1 MTTKRHTTKKQA
13 DLVAAVILL
22 LIGIYVSIEVSG
34 YTKIAS
40 LDIGPAFFPRV
51 LGVLLIVFAILLA
64 GQAMKKN
71 DQTQAV
77 FINRNL
83 MIVFGL
89 VAAFA
94 VAFNFL
100 GFIITSVVL
109 LTVLMRLMGAESW
122 KKAILV
128 SIITTIV
135 IYGVFHTF
143 LNVPLPLGILEPLL

>member
-71 DQTQAV
+71 DQTQVV

>member
-13 DLVAAVILL
+13 DMVAAVILL

-64 GQAMKKN
+64 WQAKSKN
-71 DQTQAV
+71 DQTQVV

>member
-51 LGVLLIVFAILLA
+51 LGSLLIVFAILLA

-71 DQTQAV
+71 DQTQVV